1 MKEREIKSTI
11 ITLFL
16 VSIFLFA
23 LIYFI
28 HTKNIENRFDKTLE
42 NYTTHLQSIATNN
55 VVINLDTKI
64 LESSMSE
71 IMKNSND
78 LLNFW
83 FAFLSVIMI
92 VFTFASIFINNNILS
107 ESKENLE
114 YIENLKKE
122 MEEFKYE
129 AKKLIFDMDIETQ
142 KKINEQQN
150 NINQFL
156 KDVDKQYKE
165 TSYYIDKEKMHIN
178 DTMNSIK
185 NELGK
190 LKLENEKAFDNINKI
205 KDEYRNSIDKLK
217 IEFNNSINSIQEKS
231 NQMISDIK
239 EQAQTKNEQLINSIK
254 KQAEEETKK
263 LIEENNRNIKISNL
277 FNSAYQADNN
287 KDYNSCIDYYN
298 KIIEMTDELLKGY
311 NENSEEYSKYKNI
324 CSMAYNNR
332 GIAKSNLRFNE
343 EVIKDFDKAI
353 ELNPNNSEAYNNRG
367 NAKAYLEFNE
377 EAIKDYDKAIEL
389 NPNSSEV
396 YNNRGNVK
404 NNLGL
409 YKDAIKDFNKAIELN
424 PDYSNAYSNRGISKH
439 KLEKYKEAI
448 KDYDKAIELNPNNS
462 EAYNNRG
469 TAKANL
475 GNNEEA
481 IKDYNRAI
489 ELNSNNAQAYF
500 NMVLPK
506 QLLANNTKSKKERNK
521 LIEEAYNDF
530 IEGYKLADDKLKDKY
545 KQKAINF
552 AKQGYNVMIKICDKM
567 GWEY

>member
-1 MKEREIKSTI
+1 MKDREIKSTI

-42 NYTTHLQSIATNN
+42 NYTTHLQSITTNN
-55 VVINLDTKI
+55 IVINLDTKI
-64 LESSMSE
+64 LESSMAE

-150 NINQFL
+150 NINDFF
-156 KDVDKQYKE
+156 KDINKQYKE

-205 KDEYRNSIDKLK
+205 KDESSKSIENIK
-217 IEFNNSINSIQEKS
+217 
-231 NQMISDIK
+231 NQAK
-239 EQAQTKNEQLINSIK
+239 
-254 KQAEEETKK
+254 EETKK

-277 FNSAYQADNN
+277 FNSAYQAYNN
-287 KDYNSCIDYYN
+287 KEYDKAINYYN
-298 KIIEMTDELLKGY
+298 QIIEMIDNLLKGY
-311 NENSEEYSKYKNI
+311 DENSEEYSKYKNNI
-324 CSMAYNNR
+324 YIAYYNR
-332 GIAKSNLRFNE
+332 GNAKSNLGLHRE
-343 EVIKDFDKAI
+343 AIEDFDKAI
-353 ELNPNNSEAYNNRG
+353 ELNSSDFMAYNNRG
-367 NAKAYLEFNE
+367 TAE
-377 EAIKDYDKAIEL
+377 IKLKNYIESIKYFDKSIEL
-389 NPNSSEV
+389 N
-396 YNNRGNVK
+396 K
-404 NNLGL
+404 NN
-409 YKDAIKDFNKAIELN
+409 DI
-424 PDYSNAYSNRGISKH
+424 
-439 KLEKYKEAI
+439 
-448 KDYDKAIELNPNNS
+448 
-462 EAYNNRG
+462 AYNNRG
-469 TAKANL
+469 TAKSNL
-475 GNNEEA
+475 GFNGEA
-481 IKDYNRAI
+481 IKDYSKAI
-489 ELNSNNAQAYF
+489 ELNPNYAQAYL

-506 QLLANNTKSKKERNK
+506 QLLANNTKDEKEKNK

-530 IEGYKLADDKLKDKY
+530 IKGYNLADDNLKEEY
-545 KQKAINF
+545 KQKAIIF
-552 AKQGYNVMIKICDKM
+552 AKQGYDIIIKICDKM
-567 GWEY
+567 DWEY

>member
-11 ITLFL
+11 IILFL

-42 NYTTHLQSIATNN
+42 NYTTHLQSITTNN
-55 VVINLDTKI
+55 IVINLDTKI
-64 LESSMSE
+64 LESSMAE

-142 KKINEQQN
+142 K
-150 NINQFL
+150 NINKQQDNINNFL
-156 KDVDKQYKE
+156 KDIDKQYKE
-165 TSYYIDKEKMHIN
+165 TSYYIDKEKIHIN

-205 KDEYRNSIDKLK
+205 KDESSKSI
-217 IEFNNSINSIQEKS
+217 EN
-231 NQMISDIK
+231 
-239 EQAQTKNEQLINSIK
+239 IK
-254 KQAEEETKK
+254 KQAEEETQK
-263 LIEENNRNIKISNL
+263 LIEENNINIEISNL
-277 FNSAYQADNN
+277 FNLAYQTDNN
-287 KDYNSCIDYYN
+287 KDYNSSINYYN
-298 KIIEMTDELLKGY
+298 KIIEMINNLLKKY
-311 NENSEEYSKYKNI
+311 DENPEEYSKYKNNI
-324 CSMAYNNR
+324 SIAYYNIGIVKNNL
-332 GIAKSNLRFNE
+332 KQYE
-343 EVIKDFDKAI
+343 EAIKDFNKVI
-353 ELNPNNSEAYNNRG
+353 ELNDSYSEAYNNRG
-367 NAKAYLEFNE
+367 VSKSNLGYNE

-389 NPNSSEV
+389 NS
-396 YNNRGNVK
+396 
-404 NNLGL
+404 
-409 YKDAIKDFNKAIELN
+409 
-424 PDYSNAYSNRGISKH
+424 
-439 KLEKYKEAI
+439 
-448 KDYDKAIELNPNNS
+448 NNS

-469 TAKANL
+469 VSKSNL
-475 GNNEEA
+475 GYNEEA
-481 IKDYNRAI
+481 IKDYNKAI
-489 ELNSNNAQAYF
+489 ELNPNISEAYF

-506 QLLANNTKSKKERNK
+506 QLLANNTESKKEKDK

-530 IEGYKLADDKLKDKY
+530 IEGYKLADDKLKEEY
-545 KQKAINF
+545 KQKAIIF
-552 AKQGYNVMIKICDKM
+552 AKQGYKAIIKICDKM
-567 GWEY
+567 GWKY

>member
-1 MKEREIKSTI
+1 MKDREIKSTI

-28 HTKNIENRFDKTLE
+28 HTKNIENRFDKALE
-42 NYTTHLQSIATNN
+42 NYTTHLQSITTNN
-55 VVINLDTKI
+55 TVINLDTKI
-64 LESSMSE
+64 LESSMTE

-150 NINQFL
+150 NINNFF

-165 TSYYIDKEKMHIN
+165 TSYYIDKEKIHIN

-185 NELGK
+185 NELEK

-205 KDEYRNSIDKLK
+205 KDESSKSI
-217 IEFNNSINSIQEKS
+217 EN
-231 NQMISDIK
+231 IK
-239 EQAQTKNEQLINSIK
+239 EQAQTESKQLIESIK
-254 KQAEEETKK
+254 DKAEEETKK
-263 LIEENNRNIKISNL
+263 LIEENNRNIEISNL

-298 KIIEMTDELLKGY
+298 KIIEMIDNLLKIY
-311 NENSEEYSKYKNI
+311 DENFEEYSKYKNNYFI
-324 CSMAYNNR
+324 AYNNR
-332 GIAKSNLRFNE
+332 GVSKYKLEQYRESIKDYDRAIKLNPNYSEAYNNRGVSKAKLRLYE
-343 EVIKDFDKAI
+343 EAIKDFDKAI

-367 NAKAYLEFNE
+367 ISKADLGYNREAIKDYNRAIKLNINYSEAYNNRGNVKADLGYNR
-377 EAIKDYDKAIEL
+377 EAIKDYDKAIKL
-389 NPNSSEV
+389 NTNYSK
-396 YNNRGNVK
+396 Y
-404 NNLGL
+404 
-409 YKDAIKDFNKAIELN
+409 YFNKVL
-424 PDYSNAYSNRGISKH
+424 SKQS
-439 KLEKYKEAI
+439 LVNI
-448 KDYDKAIELNPNNS
+448 TKDEN
-462 EAYNNRG
+462 
-469 TAKANL
+469 
-475 GNNEEA
+475 
-481 IKDYNRAI
+481 
-489 ELNSNNAQAYF
+489 
-500 NMVLPK
+500 
-506 QLLANNTKSKKERNK
+506 KKNK
-521 LIEEAYNDF
+521 LMEEAYNDF
-530 IEGYKLADDKLKDKY
+530 IEGYKLADDKLKDEY

-552 AKQGYNVMIKICDKM
+552 AKQGHEVGKKICNEK
-567 GWEY
+567 GWKY

>member
-1 MKEREIKSTI
+1 MKDREIKSTI

-28 HTKNIENRFDKTLE
+28 HTKNIENRFDKALE
-42 NYTTHLQSIATNN
+42 NYTTHLQSITTNN
-55 VVINLDTKI
+55 TVINLDTKI
-64 LESSMSE
+64 LESSMTE

-205 KDEYRNSIDKLK
+205 KDESSKSI
-217 IEFNNSINSIQEKS
+217 EN
-231 NQMISDIK
+231 IK
-239 EQAQTKNEQLINSIK
+239 EQAQTESEQLIKSIK
-254 KQAEEETKK
+254 NQAEEETKK
-263 LIEENNRNIKISNL
+263 LIEENNRNIEISNL
-277 FNSAYQADNN
+277 FNLAYQADNN
-287 KDYNSCIDYYN
+287 KDYNLCIDYYN
-298 KIIEMTDELLKGY
+298 QIIEMTDNLLKIY
-311 NENSEEYSKYKNI
+311 DENSEKYSKYKNNYLI
-324 CSMAYNNR
+324 AYNNR
-332 GIAKSNLRFNE
+332 GIAKNNLGLYE
-343 EVIKDFDKAI
+343 EAIKDFNKAI
-353 ELNPNNSEAYNNRG
+353 ELNPNISEAYNNRG
-367 NAKAYLEFNE
+367 NAKNNLKQYE

-389 NPNSSEV
+389 NPNNLDA
-396 YNNRGNVK
+396 YNNRGS
-404 NNLGL
+404 
-409 YKDAIKDFNKAIELN
+409 AKAILMQ
-424 PDYSNAYSNRGISKH
+424 
-439 KLEKYKEAI
+439 YKEAI
-448 KDYDKAIELNPNNS
+448 KDFDKAIKL
-462 EAYNNRG
+462 
-469 TAKANL
+469 
-475 GNNEEA
+475 
-481 IKDYNRAI
+481 KD
-489 ELNSNNAQAYF
+489 NNAQAYL
-500 NMVLPK
+500 NMILPK
-506 QLLANNTKSKKERNK
+506 QLLANITEDENEKNK

-530 IEGYKLADDKLKDKY
+530 IEGYKLADDNFKEEY
-545 KQKAINF
+545 KQKAIIF
-552 AKQGYNVMIKICDKM
+552 AKQGYEAYKKICDKM